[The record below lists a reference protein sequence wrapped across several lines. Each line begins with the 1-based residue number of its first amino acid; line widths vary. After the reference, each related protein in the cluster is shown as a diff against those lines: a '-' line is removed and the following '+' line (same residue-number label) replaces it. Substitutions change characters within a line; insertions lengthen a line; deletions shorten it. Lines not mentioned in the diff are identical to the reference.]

1 MMRVSAVASQC
12 LLLLALSSGPALPAC
27 AEDTATV
34 PLLAVASGTDGV
46 TAGADLAGSEWLPN
60 FMSES
65 DLPAGNHISV
75 EFKPG
80 GEISGNGGC
89 NRFFGGYTI
98 AGNTIKIGPI
108 ASTRKGC
115 PGILRLETAF
125 FATLEAAKTFQR
137 DGSTLVL
144 FGAGGIKLAQ
154 FDQADAD

>member
-1 MMRVSAVASQC
+1 MRVSAIASQC
-12 LLLLALSSGPALPAC
+12 LLLAALSLGLALPAC
-27 AEDTATV
+27 ADDIGTM
-34 PLLAVASGTDGV
+34 PLLAVAAETDGM
-46 TAGADLAGSEWLPN
+46 TMGADLAGSEWRPN

-65 DLPAGNHISV
+65 DLPEGNHIFV
-75 EFKPG
+75 QFKPG

-98 AGNTIKIGPI
+98 SGNTIKIGPI

-137 DGSTLVL
+137 DGSTLIL
-144 FGAGGIKLAQ
+144 FDAVGTKLAQ
-154 FDQADAD
+154 FVQADAD